1 MADKAEELAT
11 YQALKEFVSLKR
23 RMAWDSS
30 HSDFQLIEHILDAC
44 AQAVTAESD
53 DDKEK
58 ALSRIE
64 DLLR

>member
-1 MADKAEELAT
+1 MADKVEELAN

-30 HSDFQLIEHILDAC
+30 HSDFLLIEHILDAC
-44 AQAVTAESD
+44 AQAVTAEGN
-53 DDKEK
+53 DKEK

-64 DLLR
+64 ELLR